1 MQLVW
6 SDILKENE
14 WILDIIEVYFI
25 AMQSQNIGKA
35 STKFFEV
42 AEELHN
48 IVLTNKTYQ
57 ATRFVRALLRGLTAA
72 LRNLPTLHAVVY
84 REFTDHAVACS
95 NTRALELQNA
105 IDNLQNAKNL
115 FFTIGLVQLLEIYCV
130 VSLEVQSSS
139 HFPIQAWA
147 KIDKA
152 KAELATLGEN
162 WVYSTEQQK
171 MSGIGTP
178 NLIIDSIIEDPMH
191 IYTPFVP
198 LGTIKKNKDRVDI
211 DFEQLLA
218 DKDMATIFE
227 EENQRVYQLAGKF
240 QNLQN
245 YNQYSM
251 Y

>member
-1 MQLVW
+1 MQ
-6 SDILKENE
+6 
-14 WILDIIEVYFI
+14 
-25 AMQSQNIGKA
+25 
-35 STKFFEV
+35 
-42 AEELHN
+42 
-48 IVLTNKTYQ
+48 KTY
-57 ATRFVRALLRGLTAA
+57 
-72 LRNLPTLHAVVY
+72 
-84 REFTDHAVACS
+84 S
-95 NTRALELQNA
+95 S
-105 IDNLQNAKNL
+105 I
-115 FFTIGLVQLLEIYCV
+115 IGLVHLLEIDCV

-178 NLIIDSIIEDPMH
+178 KLIIDSIIEDPMH

-198 LGTIKKNKDRVDI
+198 LGTIRKNKDRVDV

-218 DKDMATIFE
+218 DKDIATIFE